1 MLNNIIMRLRFLT
14 INVLSGAL
22 ENPTA
27 LSSRKLLRRVGQ
39 RQHELAEL
47 VRTFKIAHDDLLL
60 LRIEKSAALADFYD
74 LGSAGSQAKDYGGL
88 VDGLV
93 ARIVQR
99 ERELGELKAK
109 ILGILNPT
117 AQVLEQTVTSQS

>member
-14 INVLSGAL
+14 INVLSDAL
-22 ENPTA
+22 ANPTA

-47 VRTFKIAHDDLLL
+47 VRIFKVAHAALLS

-74 LGSAGSQAKDYGGL
+74 LGSAGSQAKDYGRL
-88 VDGLV
+88 VDGFV
-93 ARIVQR
+93 AKIVQR
-99 ERELGELKAK
+99 EREIGELKLR
-109 ILGILNPT
+109 ILGILDPT
-117 AQVLEQTVTSQS
+117 TQVGAVQ